1 MNADHSRG
9 LTRFCAAVVM
19 VSAIEGCRTPAPGRA
34 RGDASAP
41 GATDSVAATP
51 LVAGGMAPLAGQQA
65 TCAGPTTKTFDLAA
79 REATVDVGA
88 GTTAPAWTYDGRLPG
103 PTLEVC
109 EGDRVR
115 IRLTN
120 RAAIAHGLD
129 THALSIDARKY
140 GPTEPGTTLVVEGV
154 AEAAGAFMYHCSA
167 GLVTD
172 VHIKSGMH
180 GAMIVH
186 PRTPLPPAREMVVVE
201 AALFGER
208 DPNGAIAAFD
218 TPRMQKND
226 AAFRTFNGSLAP
238 EPVTVT
244 AGDRVRVF
252 FVNVG
257 PVTAAAHVVGSLFD
271 TVVDGGLV
279 TRQVQTYAV
288 PPGGGA
294 VLDFRIPEAGEFMF
308 VDHDQLGHLPW
319 GFAVKF
325 VTSP

>member
-1 MNADHSRG
+1 MSTEYSRG
-9 LTRFCAAVVM
+9 LTAFCTGVVLII
-19 VSAIEGCRTPAPGRA
+19 ATAGCRTPSPDIAQPDAGAPA
-34 RGDASAP
+34 VADA
-41 GATDSVAATP
+41 GAAAP
-51 LVAGGMAPLAGQQA
+51 LVAGAMAPLGGQRA

-79 REATVDVGA
+79 REASVDVGA
-88 GTTAPAWTYDGRLPG
+88 GTTAPAWTYDGRFPG

-140 GPTEPGTTLVVEGV
+140 GPTEPGTTLVVEGF
-154 AEAAGAFMYHCSA
+154 AEVAGAFMYHCSA
-167 GLVTD
+167 GPVTD

-208 DPNGAIAAFD
+208 DQTGAIAAFD
-218 TPRMQKND
+218 TQRMQKND
-226 AAFRTFNGSLAP
+226 AEFRTFNGSLAP
-238 EPVTVT
+238 EPVTVA

-257 PVTAAAHVVGSLFD
+257 PGTAAAHVVGSLFD
-271 TVVDGGLV
+271 TVVDGSLV
-279 TRQVQTYAV
+279 TRLVQTYAV

>member
-1 MNADHSRG
+1 MNTEYSMG
-9 LTRFCAAVVM
+9 LAGICGAVVLA
-19 VSAIEGCRTPAPGRA
+19 VATWGCRNPHSDTALPAAGAPA
-34 RGDASAP
+34 VASAS
-41 GATDSVAATP
+41 ASVP
-51 LVAGGMAPLAGQQA
+51 VVAGARAPLAGQRA
-65 TCAGPTTKTFDLAA
+65 ACAGPSTKTFDLVA
-79 REATVDVGA
+79 REVTVDVGA
-88 GTTAPAWTYDGRLPG
+88 GTTVPAWTYDGRLPG

-120 RAAIAHGLD
+120 GAAIAHGLD

-167 GLVTD
+167 GPVTD

-186 PRTPLPPAREMVVVE
+186 PRTPLPPARELVVVE

-208 DPNGAIAAFD
+208 DANGAIAGLD
-218 TPRMQKND
+218 TRRIQRND
-226 AAFRTFNGSLAP
+226 AEFRTFNGRLAP
-238 EPVTVT
+238 EPVTVA
-244 AGDRVRVF
+244 AGERVRVH

-257 PVTAAAHVVGSLFD
+257 PGTAAAHVVGSLFD
-271 TVVDGGLV
+271 TVVDGSLV
-279 TRQVQTYAV
+279 IRQVQTYAV

-294 VLDFRIPEAGEFMF
+294 VFDFRIPEAGEFMF

>member
-1 MNADHSRG
+1 MRLAESCG
-9 LTRFCAAVVM
+9 VAALVVVM
-19 VSAIEGCRTPAPGRA
+19 SACRTPPADTVQP
-34 RGDASAP
+34 DASAS
-41 GATDSVAATP
+41 AASSAAVAEP
-51 LVAGGMAPLAGQQA
+51 VVAGAMAPLAGQRA
-65 TCAGPTTKTFDLAA
+65 TCAGPATKTFALTA
-79 REATVDVGA
+79 REAVVDVGV
-88 GTTAPAWTYDGRLPG
+88 GTTVPAWTYDGRLPG

-115 IRLTN
+115 IHLTN
-120 RAAIAHGLD
+120 GAAIAHGLD

-154 AEAAGAFMYHCSA
+154 ATAAGAFMYHCSA
-167 GLVTD
+167 GPVTD

-186 PRTPLPPAREMVVVE
+186 PRTPLPPARELVVVE

-208 DPNGAIAAFD
+208 DPNGVIAGLD
-218 TPRMQKND
+218 TRRMQRND
-226 AAFRTFNGSLAP
+226 AEFRTFNGSLAP
-238 EPVTVT
+238 EPVTVA
-244 AGDRVRVF
+244 AGDRVRVH

-257 PVTAAAHVVGSLFD
+257 PGTAAAHVVGSLFD
-271 TVVDGGLV
+271 TVVDGSLV

-294 VLDFRIPEAGEFMF
+294 VLDFHIPEAGEFVL

-325 VTSP
+325 VTAP